1 VILAAIVG
9 LVAAYVF
16 VRVFW
21 RGPSSPD
28 EYVTPAWRDEHLRG
42 RRE

>member
-1 VILAAIVG
+1 MIAGAIVG

-16 VRVFW
+16 VRVWW
-21 RGPSSPD
+21 RGPSVPD
-28 EYVTPAWRDEHLRG
+28 EYVTPAWRNDHLRG